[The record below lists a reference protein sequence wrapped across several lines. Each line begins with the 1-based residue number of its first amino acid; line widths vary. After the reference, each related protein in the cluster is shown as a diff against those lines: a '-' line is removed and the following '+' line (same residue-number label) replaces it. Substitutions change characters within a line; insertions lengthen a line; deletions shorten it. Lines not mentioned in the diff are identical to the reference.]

1 MIHTAKQLKDKVK
14 NMSGGNSEV
23 AQALIRTYF
32 MERFLERVS
41 VSEYRNNF
49 ILKGGMLVASIV
61 GVDMRATMDIDTTV
75 KALPLNEKDARAI
88 IERIGELQ
96 LEDGITFKI
105 KSVKEIMEDFDYPGI
120 RMMIE
125 ANLER
130 MRQPFKIDISTDDA
144 ITPGAVEYKY
154 KLMFE
159 DRSISVLSY
168 NLETLLAE
176 KMQTI
181 LARGLANT
189 RMRDFFRRKINIAY
203 FYILFAK
210 SYSLSKVYGLE
221 RDKTYKRWIAIDEN
235 IVKVYTDFIT
245 CFIFL
250 GKIYKSDQFQGRE
263 NKNMKNM
270 KVRTKLNL
278 ILVLVILLVAL
289 GSVVSIKDLGDV
301 KDKALETMDAS
312 SRQSYDDSIKE
323 QVGVVI
329 SLLSEINDAYKAG
342 TYTLDEAKKIAADE
356 VRQMRYGETG
366 YFWIDQSDGT
376 NVVLLGS
383 DTEGTNRMETE
394 DANGYKMV
402 KEIIRVA
409 VEDGGGYTDYV
420 FPKEGETKPS
430 PKRSYSEYFE
440 PFDWVVGTGNYTD
453 YIDTAIEKQDKV
465 FSSYAMKKAI
475 TLIGACVAMLVVVA
489 VLVFMIAQDITKSL
503 KKVVAEI
510 EVIAGGN
517 FAHRMQDNMMKRKD
531 DFGQLAGTLETM
543 RESICGLLSQVK
555 IEAANIDTV
564 VEAMDSS
571 ISNLNGEIE
580 DVSATTEQL
589 AASTEETAASTEQIN
604 SMTQQIDGAAKEIA
618 IRAQDGAT
626 EAEEIHKRAAQTKE
640 ATVENRQKVQTM
652 LGEIRGRLEQA
663 LEEAKVVEQ
672 IGVLADS
679 ILAIT
684 GQTNLLALNASIE
697 AARAGEAGKGFAVVA
712 EEIRVLA
719 EQSKDAVANIQ
730 AVTENVDNAVANL
743 ANDSNRLL
751 DFVDTDIVKSF
762 DNFEKMADDYNMDA
776 SKINDLVSDF
786 SATSEELVASISN
799 ITEAIEGITSA
810 SNDSAAGTTN
820 IAQKTVSIAGE
831 SAEVMKGVKT
841 AEASAGEL
849 RKNVSNF
856 VIEE

>member
-1 MIHTAKQLKDKVK
+1 
-14 NMSGGNSEV
+14 
-23 AQALIRTYF
+23 
-32 MERFLERVS
+32 
-41 VSEYRNNF
+41 
-49 ILKGGMLVASIV
+49 
-61 GVDMRATMDIDTTV
+61 
-75 KALPLNEKDARAI
+75 
-88 IERIGELQ
+88 
-96 LEDGITFKI
+96 
-105 KSVKEIMEDFDYPGI
+105 
-120 RMMIE
+120 MMIE

-245 CFIFL
+245 YFIFL

-743 ANDSNRLL
+743 ANDSNHLL

-762 DNFEKMADDYNMDA
+762 GDFEKMADDYNMDA

>member
-1 MIHTAKQLKDKVK
+1 
-14 NMSGGNSEV
+14 
-23 AQALIRTYF
+23 
-32 MERFLERVS
+32 MEE
-41 VSEYRNNF
+41 
-49 ILKGGMLVASIV
+49 
-61 GVDMRATMDIDTTV
+61 
-75 KALPLNEKDARAI
+75 
-88 IERIGELQ
+88 
-96 LEDGITFKI
+96 
-105 KSVKEIMEDFDYPGI
+105 FDYPGI

-144 ITPGAVEYKY
+144 ITPDAVEYKY

-189 RMRDFFRRKINIAY
+189 RMSDFFRRKINIAY

-250 GKIYKSDQFQGRE
+250 GKIYKSVQFQGRE

>member
-96 LEDGITFKI
+96 LEDGVKFKI
-105 KSVKEIMEDFDYPGI
+105 TLVKEIMEEFNYPGI

>member
-1 MIHTAKQLKDKVK
+1 
-14 NMSGGNSEV
+14 
-23 AQALIRTYF
+23 
-32 MERFLERVS
+32 
-41 VSEYRNNF
+41 
-49 ILKGGMLVASIV
+49 
-61 GVDMRATMDIDTTV
+61 
-75 KALPLNEKDARAI
+75 
-88 IERIGELQ
+88 
-96 LEDGITFKI
+96 
-105 KSVKEIMEDFDYPGI
+105 
-120 RMMIE
+120 
-125 ANLER
+125 
-130 MRQPFKIDISTDDA
+130 
-144 ITPGAVEYKY
+144 
-154 KLMFE
+154 
-159 DRSISVLSY
+159 
-168 NLETLLAE
+168 
-176 KMQTI
+176 
-181 LARGLANT
+181 
-189 RMRDFFRRKINIAY
+189 
-203 FYILFAK
+203 
-210 SYSLSKVYGLE
+210 
-221 RDKTYKRWIAIDEN
+221 
-235 IVKVYTDFIT
+235 
-245 CFIFL
+245 
-250 GKIYKSDQFQGRE
+250 
-263 NKNMKNM
+263 MKNM

-278 ILVLVILLVAL
+278 ILVLVILFVAL
-289 GSVVSIKDLGDV
+289 GSIFSIKNLEDV
-301 KDKALETMDAS
+301 KDKALETMEAS

-323 QVGVVI
+323 QVSVVI
-329 SLLSEINDAYKAG
+329 SLLTEINDEYKAG
-342 TYTLDEAKKIAADE
+342 TYTLDEAQKIAADE

-376 NVVLLGS
+376 NVVLLGN

-420 FPKEGETKPS
+420 FPKEGETEPS

-453 YIDTAIEKQDKV
+453 YIDTAIASQDKV
-465 FSSYAMKKAI
+465 FSDYAMKKTSA
-475 TLIGACVAMLVVVA
+475 LIGACVVMLVVVA
-489 VLVFMIAQDITKSL
+489 VLIFMIAQDITKSL

-531 DFGQLAGTLETM
+531 DFGQLAGALETM
-543 RESICGLLSQVK
+543 RESVCGLLSKVK
-555 IEAANIDTV
+555 IEAANIDKV
-564 VEAMDSS
+564 VETMDSS
-571 ISNLNGEIE
+571 ISNLNEEIE

-604 SMTQQIDGAAKEIA
+604 SMTQQIDGTAKEIA
-618 IRAQDGAT
+618 IRAQNGAT
-626 EAEEIHKRAAQTKE
+626 ESEEIHKRAAQTKQT
-640 ATVENRQKVQTM
+640 TVENRQKVQTV
-652 LGEIRGRLEQA
+652 LEEIRGRLEQA
-663 LEEAKVVEQ
+663 LKEAKVVEQ

-719 EQSKDAVANIQ
+719 EQSQDAVANIQ

-762 DNFEKMADDYNMDA
+762 DDFEKMADDYNLDA
-776 SKINDLVSDF
+776 TKINELVSDF

-799 ITEAIEGITSA
+799 ITTAIEEITTA
-810 SNDSAAGTTN
+810 SNESAAGTTN
-820 IAQKTVSIAGE
+820 IAQKTVSIAGG

>member
-1 MIHTAKQLKDKVK
+1 M
-14 NMSGGNSEV
+14 
-23 AQALIRTYF
+23 
-32 MERFLERVS
+32 
-41 VSEYRNNF
+41 
-49 ILKGGMLVASIV
+49 KGGMLVASIV

-96 LEDGITFKI
+96 LEDGVTFKI
-105 KSVKEIMEDFDYPGI
+105 TSVKEIMEEFDYPGV

-144 ITPGAVEYKY
+144 ITPDAVEYKY

-189 RMRDFFRRKINIAY
+189 RMSDFFRRKINIAY

-640 ATVENRQKVQTM
+640 ETVENRQKVQTM